1 MISTER
7 HRKARRKPCHA
18 IAAQRARMARKQ
30 GRSRLIAI
38 LIFLWAILSGPFR
51 PRLVSGPP
59 SSHETDGAD
68 WPITDYERGLGG
80 DTFLRPRR
88 AAGVGRYR
96 SRPSLSRLMTDLRH
110 PAARK
115 DAAAALE
122 ARVADPVT
130 LEWIRERIAQDDIS
144 RLAIWVR
151 PGKTE
156 GTVMAAWRGE
166 ADAALLDVAPD
177 DAATSPDR
185 SSLLQVAKLLES
197 IAGTESPTLS
207 GPKRPHDI

>member
-1 MISTER
+1 MNTTER
-7 HRKARRKPCHA
+7 HRRDRQKPCYAVAMHRALIARR
-18 IAAQRARMARKQ
+18 Q
-30 GRSRLIAI
+30 GRGRLVMF
-38 LIFLWAILSGPFR
+38 LIFLWALLFGPFR
-51 PRLVSGPP
+51 PQPVSDPAAV
-59 SSHETDGAD
+59 EATD

-80 DTFLRPRR
+80 DTFPMPQR
-88 AAGVGRYR
+88 ALSAGRYR

-122 ARVADPVT
+122 ARVADRVT

-144 RLAIWVR
+144 RLAVWVR
-151 PGKTE
+151 PGKSE

-166 ADAALLDVAPD
+166 ADAALLDGVIDA
-177 DAATSPDR
+177 AATSPDR

-197 IAGTESPTLS
+197 IAGTESPTHS
-207 GPKRPHDI
+207 GPKPPHDI